1 MCCQWGIGEASIWLI
16 RAIKSDGGPQVGTG
30 GHPRS
35 CHPHSGHSGHPHSV
49 GHTFKCRHAS
59 PVTTLET
66 WHPLM
71 RLDNWDQFW
80 SSALLKGPCEKC
92 ILVFIWYSLPPDV
105 STWDRSL
112 MNVAHNLHRYKAFK
126 ETKTKDKFVKMC
138 AVTGS
143 RLVTGETIR
152 HAPPS
157 GVLWEN
163 IGSFSNTR
171 SDRCNAQG
179 IRPFTTKRKYVQRN
193 NLSQKILERNITIS
207 FCVSTCIW
215 VNFSKGIGKDIKHI
229 LYKKKSPKYICQT
242 KKNTHFV
249 FVSSVCFLASATTRY
264 FCVRSQLRFLPRWG
278 IQLDPGPLFVIS
290 TTALHSFSRSPHVT
304 LCQKAKHRLWR

>member
-1 MCCQWGIGEASIWLI
+1 
-16 RAIKSDGGPQVGTG
+16 
-30 GHPRS
+30 
-35 CHPHSGHSGHPHSV
+35 
-49 GHTFKCRHAS
+49 
-59 PVTTLET
+59 
-66 WHPLM
+66 
-71 RLDNWDQFW
+71 
-80 SSALLKGPCEKC
+80 
-92 ILVFIWYSLPPDV
+92 
-105 STWDRSL
+105 
-112 MNVAHNLHRYKAFK
+112 MNVAHNLHRYKSFK

-138 AVTGS
+138 TVTGS

-229 LYKKKSPKYICQT
+229 LYKKSPPNTFVKP
-242 KKNTHFV
+242 KKIHILCLSALCV
-249 FVSSVCFLASATTRY
+249 FWLRPLLAISVSDLNYGSCLGGESN
-264 FCVRSQLRFLPRWG
+264 
-278 IQLDPGPLFVIS
+278 
-290 TTALHSFSRSPHVT
+290 
-304 LCQKAKHRLWR
+304 

>member
-1 MCCQWGIGEASIWLI
+1 MDVIARKTSQGFAHHLFSEITLLFYFTSSAI
-16 RAIKSDGGPQVGTG
+16 RMQQCAVSEVLGRPRYDWSEQLKATGGPKLALG
-30 GHPRS
+30 GPLALATHTVRATLS
-35 CHPHSGHSGHPHSV
+35 NPHSV
-49 GHTFKCRHAS
+49 GGHTFKCRHAS

-105 STWDRSL
+105 STWMTWDPGL
-112 MNVAHNLHRYKAFK
+112 MNVAHNLHRYKSFK

-138 AVTGS
+138 TVTRS
-143 RLVTGETIR
+143 TLVTGETIR

-207 FCVSTCIW
+207 FCVSTCMW
-215 VNFSKGIGKDIKHI
+215 LNFRKGIGNDIKHI
-229 LYKKKSPKYICQT
+229 LYKKKCKT
-242 KKNTHFV
+242 FV
-249 FVSSVCFLASATTRY
+249 N
-264 FCVRSQLRFLPRWG
+264 
-278 IQLDPGPLFVIS
+278 
-290 TTALHSFSRSPHVT
+290 
-304 LCQKAKHRLWR
+304 